1 MKPSKETQD
10 KISQLQLI
18 EQNVQNFLLQKQ
30 TFQNKL
36 FEIENAI
43 SELDSAKEPIYRIVG
58 SIMVSSNKVEVKKD
72 LESKRE
78 ILNIRIKNLEKQE
91 DKLKEKANEI
101 QSEVMK
107 ELKK

>member
-1 MKPSKETQD
+1 MKPDKETQD

-18 EQNVQNFLLQKQ
+18 EQNIQNFLLQKQ

-43 SELDSAKEPIYRIVG
+43 SELGSAKEPIYKIVG
-58 SIMVSSNKVEVKKD
+58 SIMVGSNKTEVKKD
-72 LESKRE
+72 LESKKE
-78 ILNIRIKNLEKQE
+78 ILDIRIKNLEKQE